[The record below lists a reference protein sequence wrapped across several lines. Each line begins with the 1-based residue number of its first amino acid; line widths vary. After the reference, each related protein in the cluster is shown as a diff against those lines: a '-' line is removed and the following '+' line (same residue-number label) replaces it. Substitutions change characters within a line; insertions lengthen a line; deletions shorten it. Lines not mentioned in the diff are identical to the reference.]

1 MKKKVAINIVL
12 FWLQK
17 DSVSLNWIYWSLWA
31 LSGPTHYPH
40 LTEEEL
46 DPDILEDHELDELA
60 VKLNQE
66 LDDLEHGTDYE
77 DYQANADADVDDNAD
92 ANDALKGS
100 YWLR

>member
-1 MKKKVAINIVL
+1 MIYIVL
-12 FWLQK
+12 FLLQK
-17 DSVSLNWIYWSLWA
+17 ESVSLNCAYWSLWA
-31 LSGPTHYPH
+31 LSVLTRYPH

-46 DPDILEDHELDELA
+46 DPEILEDHELDELA

>member
-1 MKKKVAINIVL
+1 MIHIVL

-17 DSVSLNWIYWSLWA
+17 ESLSLNCAYWSLWA
-31 LSGPTHYPH
+31 LSVLTRYPH

-46 DPDILEDHELDELA
+46 DPEILEDHELDELA

-92 ANDALKGS
+92 AHDALKGA

>member
-1 MKKKVAINIVL
+1 MIYIVL
-12 FWLQK
+12 FLMQK
-17 DSVSLNWIYWSLWA
+17 ESVSLNCAYWSLWA
-31 LSGPTHYPH
+31 LSGVTRYPH

-46 DPDILEDHELDELA
+46 DPEILEDHELDELA

-77 DYQANADADVDDNAD
+77 DYQADADADVDDNAD

-100 YWLR
+100 

>member
-1 MKKKVAINIVL
+1 MIHIVL

-17 DSVSLNWIYWSLWA
+17 ESVSLNCAYWSLWA
-31 LSGPTHYPH
+31 LSVLTRYPH
-40 LTEEEL
+40 LTEEEI
-46 DPDILEDHELDELA
+46 DPDVLEDHELDELA

-77 DYQANADADVDDNAD
+77 DYQADADAAVDDNAD

-100 YWLR
+100 

>member
-1 MKKKVAINIVL
+1 M
-12 FWLQK
+12 
-17 DSVSLNWIYWSLWA
+17 
-31 LSGPTHYPH
+31 TRYPR

-46 DPDILEDHELDELA
+46 DPDVLEDHELDELA

-77 DYQANADADVDDNAD
+77 DYQAYADADVDENAD

-100 YWLR
+100 Y

>member
-1 MKKKVAINIVL
+1 MLIEA
-12 FWLQK
+12 
-17 DSVSLNWIYWSLWA
+17 LWA
-31 LSGPTHYPH
+31 LSGVTRYPR

-46 DPDILEDHELDELA
+46 DPEILEDHELDELA

-77 DYQANADADVDDNAD
+77 DYQANSDADVDDNAD

-100 YWLR
+100 Y